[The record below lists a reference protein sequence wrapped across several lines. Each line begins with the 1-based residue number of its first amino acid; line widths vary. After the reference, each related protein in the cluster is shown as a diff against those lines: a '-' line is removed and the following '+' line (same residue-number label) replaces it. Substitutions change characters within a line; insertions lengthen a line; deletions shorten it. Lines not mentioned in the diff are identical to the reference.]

1 MPFDLE
7 QLLPIVLPIF
17 FIGLFV
23 VIFGLAFG
31 PLVIDGIRH
40 NRLRASGETAEA
52 IIMDIQETGVRVN
65 RQPRVRITLEVRPS
79 MRTAYQAT
87 THKIISYFEIS
98 RYQPGALME
107 VKVDPNKPQDVVIIG
122 PKVSAWGGA
131 FAGAG
136 LGATP
141 NVTSAQTYVVN
152 GKAYSSL
159 DQLPPEARQALGSV
173 SGLLGDA
180 NQNGIPDI
188 MEQGM
193 AASRPSGAQIINANA
208 ANTTEDRVKKLSEL
222 KAMLDQGLISQQEYD
237 TKKKDILDRM

>member
-52 IIMDIQETGVRVN
+52 IIMDVQETGVRVN

-79 MRTAYQAT
+79 MRAAYQAT

-98 RYQPGALME
+98 RYQPGMLM
-107 VKVDPNKPQDVVIIG
+107 
-122 PKVSAWGGA
+122 
-131 FAGAG
+131 
-136 LGATP
+136 
-141 NVTSAQTYVVN
+141 
-152 GKAYSSL
+152 
-159 DQLPPEARQALGSV
+159 
-173 SGLLGDA
+173 
-180 NQNGIPDI
+180 
-188 MEQGM
+188 
-193 AASRPSGAQIINANA
+193 
-208 ANTTEDRVKKLSEL
+208 
-222 KAMLDQGLISQQEYD
+222 
-237 TKKKDILDRM
+237 